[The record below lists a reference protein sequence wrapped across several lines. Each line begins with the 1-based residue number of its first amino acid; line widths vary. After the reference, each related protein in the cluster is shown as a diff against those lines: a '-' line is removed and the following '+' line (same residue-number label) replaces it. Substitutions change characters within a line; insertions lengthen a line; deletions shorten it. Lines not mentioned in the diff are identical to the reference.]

1 MLLGLSSEEYAAY
14 QAGQRSDEDAAQTGR
29 IVRSLFRPKVPTVD
43 VNQLIANN
51 QALAAENAR
60 LRQELE
66 DYKLNYHRMK
76 EWARQVEPFLDT
88 FRDSG
93 Q

>member
-14 QAGQRSDEDAAQTGR
+14 QAGQRSAEDAAQTGR

-60 LRQELE
+60 LRQELAS
-66 DYKLNYHRMK
+66 YRHNYLRLR
-76 EWARQVEPFLDT
+76 EWADEMEPVLDKLRT
-88 FRDSG
+88 PG
-93 Q
+93 E